1 VWKKKKLADGSA
13 LACDADGKG
22 VEAEKVNHLDA
33 YKEKEEVATVE
44 EVLDVLGPRRTRQE
58 VKEVKKNYVLNEGES
73 KSLPPLCFAVKFFNL
88 NRSAKKNLQGDGII
102 IVSFD
107 SCTIYNMQG
116 QDIGSVDLV
125 REPKTTD
132 SDNYEECDDHVQKVL
147 LAKAKRGR
155 EMYIYPENHVIVG
168 NMKAELRFRVPFDEY
183 RTGAFFLRSFDESKE
198 QSEDTAAKMKD
209 VKFVCMAA
217 MRRQHVGWVTPWKT
231 NAPMAARNT
240 RRTESLWPTNTADAV
255 VLYRPKDPT
264 KKEVAVVVDPVLGT
278 KLRPHQVVG
287 LQFLYDCTMGLR
299 GFKGN
304 GCILADDMGL
314 GKTIQAIG
322 LVWTLMNQGPKG
334 LPAVKK
340 TIIVCPSSLVG
351 NWCNE
356 FNKWLGEGAIDA
368 IPLGDP
374 DKKKAKSALA
384 AFEYA
389 HETRTSV
396 LVASYDQLKIYIEQI
411 CKFKGIDLVICDEG
425 HRLKNA
431 ESKTSMAVNA
441 LPAKKRII
449 LSGTPIQ
456 NDLEEFHA
464 MVSFVNPGI
473 LKDIPVFRTVYIEKI
488 LAMREPEAEGE
499 VKAIGRERSLN
510 LSKLTSEFILRR
522 TATVNRQYLPPKVDH
537 LVIIKLSPLQESLYK
552 HICGIFNSPDRG
564 GQTALGLISD
574 LKKVCNDPYLV
585 RETYPDFFK
594 GVYSK
599 FDTKFGSK
607 LRFVEML
614 LEDLR
619 ASGKDRI
626 VIVSNYTQTLAVM
639 AAMCQRR
646 KWGYFQLDGST
657 VVAKRQ
663 KLVDLF
669 NDPKRDEFVFLLSSK
684 AGGCGLNLVGANHLV
699 LFDPDWNPAND
710 LQAMA
715 RVWRPGQNKKVYLYR
730 TLATGTIEEKIFQRQ
745 VAKLSLADSVVA
757 GDADAMP
764 DFSLKDL
771 RDIFTYRGEE
781 SISDTHDLLA
791 CRCAKNFKKIPLHK
805 RQAAK
810 VDELVNWEHHEYV
823 DSITHHKLLLR
834 QKDLISFTFA
844 KETDPK
850 QEIAAGKPAQEV
862 AQVNLT
868 FDSNENSDIDLSLA
882 KRSKPTSDED
892 DPTHQ
897 DEDDDDDA
905 YHGEYEGLA
914 ASAAALRD
922 VYEELDQENDDA
934 DYKMDVDGDE

>member
-1 VWKKKKLADGSA
+1 M
-13 LACDADGKG
+13 
-22 VEAEKVNHLDA
+22 
-33 YKEKEEVATVE
+33 EEI
-44 EVLDVLGPRRTRQE
+44 
-58 VKEVKKNYVLNEGES
+58 K
-73 KSLPPLCFAVKFFNL
+73 
-88 NRSAKKNLQGDGII
+88 
-102 IVSFD
+102 
-107 SCTIYNMQG
+107 
-116 QDIGSVDLV
+116 
-125 REPKTTD
+125 
-132 SDNYEECDDHVQKVL
+132 
-147 LAKAKRGR
+147 
-155 EMYIYPENHVIVG
+155 
-168 NMKAELRFRVPFDEY
+168 KAENDANE
-183 RTGAFFLRSFDESKE
+183 EKK
-198 QSEDTAAKMKD
+198 AA
-209 VKFVCMAA
+209 VAKFMCMAA
-217 MRRQHVGWVTPWKT
+217 LRRTHQGWVTPWKT
-231 NAPMAARNT
+231 NAPMAARNA
-240 RRTESLWPTNTADAV
+240 RRTEPLWPVHDPAAV

-264 KKEVAVVVDPVLGT
+264 KREVAVVVDPIIGT

-287 LQFLYDCTMGLR
+287 LQFIYDCTMGLR

-322 LVWTLMNQGPKG
+322 LVWTLMNQGPQG

-356 FNKWLGEGAIDA
+356 FNKWLGPGSIDA

-396 LVASYDQLKIYIEQI
+396 LVASYDQLKIYINQI

-488 LAMREPEAEGE
+488 VAMREPECDAET
-499 VKAIGRERSLN
+499 KAIGRERSLN

-537 LVIIKLSPLQESLYK
+537 LVITKLTPLQESLYK

-585 RETYPDFFK
+585 KESYPEFFK
-594 GVYSK
+594 GEYAQ
-599 FDTKFGSK
+599 FNTKFAAK
-607 LRFVEML
+607 VKFVETL

-619 ASGKDRI
+619 SSGKDRI
-626 VIVSNYTQTLAVM
+626 VIVSNYTQTLSVLANL
-639 AAMCQRR
+639 CTRR

-715 RVWRPGQNKKVYLYR
+715 RVWRPGQTKKVFLYR
-730 TLATGTIEEKIFQRQ
+730 TLCTGTIEEKIFQRQ

-757 GDADAMP
+757 GDADSMP

-781 SISDTHDLLA
+781 SVSDTHDLLA

-810 VDELVNWEHHEYV
+810 VDELANWEHHESV
-823 DSITHHKLLLR
+823 GSIKQHQLLHR
-834 QKDLISFTFA
+834 TQNLISFVFL

-862 AQVNLT
+862 AEEKVS
-868 FDSNENSDIDLSLA
+868 FDTTGETYDTDKTEGESNE
-882 KRSKPTSDED
+882 D
-892 DPTHQ
+892 DT
-897 DEDDDDDA
+897 
-905 YHGEYEGLA
+905 YHGEYDGLA
-914 ASAAALRD
+914 ASAAAMRD
-922 VYEELDQENDDA
+922 AWEAEEQAE
-934 DYKMDVDGDE
+934 DEEFEMSDEEED

>member
-1 VWKKKKLADGSA
+1 
-13 LACDADGKG
+13 
-22 VEAEKVNHLDA
+22 
-33 YKEKEEVATVE
+33 
-44 EVLDVLGPRRTRQE
+44 
-58 VKEVKKNYVLNEGES
+58 
-73 KSLPPLCFAVKFFNL
+73 
-88 NRSAKKNLQGDGII
+88 
-102 IVSFD
+102 VSF
-107 SCTIYNMQG
+107 
-116 QDIGSVDLV
+116 QD
-125 REPKTTD
+125 
-132 SDNYEECDDHVQKVL
+132 
-147 LAKAKRGR
+147 
-155 EMYIYPENHVIVG
+155 
-168 NMKAELRFRVPFDEY
+168 Y
-183 RTGAFFLRSFDESKE
+183 RSGAFFLRSLEEITELGEDKDKSRKE
-198 QSEDTAAKMKD
+198 M
-209 VKFVCMAA
+209 KFVCMAA
-217 MRRQHVGWVTPWKT
+217 LRRQHVGWITPWKT
-231 NAPMAARNT
+231 NAPMAARNS
-240 RRTESLWPTNTADAV
+240 RRTEPLWPLNDPMAV
-255 VLYRPKDPT
+255 VLYKPIDPT
-264 KKEVAVVVDPVLGT
+264 KKEVAIVVDPILGT

-287 LQFLYDCTMGLR
+287 LQFLYDCTMGIR
-299 GFKGN
+299 GFKGS

-351 NWCNE
+351 NWVNE
-356 FNKWLGEGAIDA
+356 FNKWLGPGAIDA

-396 LVASYDQLKIYIEQI
+396 LVASYDQLKIYIAQI

-488 LAMREPEAEGE
+488 IAMREPDAEGE

-522 TATVNRQYLPPKVDH
+522 TSTVNRQYLPPKVDH
-537 LVIIKLSPLQESLYK
+537 LVIVKLSPLQEAIYK
-552 HICGIFNSPDRG
+552 HICTIFNSPDRG

-594 GVYSK
+594 GEYAK
-599 FDTKFGSK
+599 FNTKFAHKVK
-607 LRFVEML
+607 LVEML

-619 ASGKDRI
+619 SSGKDRI
-626 VIVSNYTQTLAVM
+626 VIVSNYTQTLSVLSSL
-639 AAMCQRR
+639 CERR

-657 VVAKRQ
+657 MVAKRQ

-715 RVWRPGQNKKVYLYR
+715 RVWRPGQNKKVFLYR
-730 TLATGTIEEKIFQRQ
+730 TLCTGTIEEKIFQRQ

-771 RDIFTYRGEE
+771 RDIFTYRGNE
-781 SISDTHDLLA
+781 SVSDTHDLLA

-810 VDELVNWEHHEYV
+810 VDELANWEHHESV
-823 DSITHHKLLLR
+823 DTIKHHKLLMR
-834 QKDLISFTFA
+834 PKDFISFCFA

-862 AQVNLT
+862 AEISIT
-868 FDSNENSDIDLSLA
+868 FENAESGDINPSEFKKD
-882 KRSKPTSDED
+882 KDGNKDED
-892 DPTHQ
+892 DS
-897 DEDDDDDA
+897 
-905 YHGEYEGLA
+905 YHGEYDGLA
-914 ASAAALRD
+914 ASAAALK
-922 VYEELDQENDDA
+922 EANDA
-934 DYKMDVDGDE
+934 DEKEGDGDFKMEVDSDSE

>member
-1 VWKKKKLADGSA
+1 MPTFWPYYD
-13 LACDADGKG
+13 
-22 VEAEKVNHLDA
+22 
-33 YKEKEEVATVE
+33 Y
-44 EVLDVLGPRRTRQE
+44 Q
-58 VKEVKKNYVLNEGES
+58 
-73 KSLPPLCFAVKFFNL
+73 VKF
-88 NRSAKKNLQGDGII
+88 R
-102 IVSFD
+102 
-107 SCTIYNMQG
+107 
-116 QDIGSVDLV
+116 
-125 REPKTTD
+125 
-132 SDNYEECDDHVQKVL
+132 
-147 LAKAKRGR
+147 
-155 EMYIYPENHVIVG
+155 VG
-168 NMKAELRFRVPFDEY
+168 FEEY
-183 RTGAFFLRSFDESKE
+183 RTGAFFLRTMEEIKKAENEAKEESKA
-198 QSEDTAAKMKD
+198 AAK
-209 VKFVCMAA
+209 FLCMAA
-217 MRRQHVGWVTPWKT
+217 MRRSHQGWVTPWKT
-231 NAPMAARNT
+231 NAPMAARNS
-240 RRTESLWPTNTADAV
+240 RRTEPLWPLNDPAAV

-264 KKEVAVVVDPVLGT
+264 KREVAIVVDPVLGT
-278 KLRPHQVVG
+278 KLRPHQVIG

-299 GFKGN
+299 GFKGQ

-322 LVWTLMNQGPKG
+322 LVWTLMNQGPTG

-356 FNKWLGEGAIDA
+356 FNKWLGPGQIDA

-374 DKKKAKSALA
+374 DKKNAKSALA
-384 AFEYA
+384 AFEYS

-396 LVASYDQLKIYIEQI
+396 LVASYDQLKIYVNQI

-441 LPAKKRII
+441 LPAKKRVI

-488 LAMREPEAEGE
+488 VAMREPECDPETK
-499 VKAIGRERSLN
+499 VIGRERSLN

-522 TATVNRQYLPPKVDH
+522 TATINRQYLPPKVDH
-537 LVIIKLSPLQESLYK
+537 LVVTKLSPLQEALYE
-552 HICGIFNSPDRG
+552 HICGIFNSADRG

-574 LKKVCNDPYLV
+574 LKKVCNDPELV

-594 GVYSK
+594 GEYAK
-599 FDTKFGSK
+599 YDTKFASK
-607 LRFVEML
+607 IKFVETL

-619 ASGKDRI
+619 SSGKDRI
-626 VIVSNYTQTLAVM
+626 VIVSNYTQTLSVLANL
-639 AAMCQRR
+639 CTKR

-715 RVWRPGQNKKVYLYR
+715 RVWRPGQTKKVYLYR
-730 TLATGTIEEKIFQRQ
+730 TLCTGTIEEKIFQRQ

-771 RDIFTYRGEE
+771 RDIFTYRGKE
-781 SISDTHDLLA
+781 SVSDTHDLLA

-810 VDELVNWEHHEYV
+810 VDELVNWEHHESV
-823 DSITHHKLLLR
+823 STIKQHQLLGR
-834 QKDLISFTFA
+834 TQNLISFVFL

-850 QEIAAGKPAQEV
+850 QEIAEGKPAQEIAEEKV
-862 AQVNLT
+862 S
-868 FDSNENSDIDLSLA
+868 FENNGETYEVGE
-882 KRSKPTSDED
+882 KGKKETG
-892 DPTHQ
+892 
-897 DEDDDDDA
+897 DDA
-905 YHGEYEGLA
+905 YHGEYDGLA
-914 ASAAALRD
+914 ASAAAMRD
-922 VYEELDQENDDA
+922 AYEAEEQGEDEEFEMSEEEDD
-934 DYKMDVDGDE
+934 

>member
-1 VWKKKKLADGSA
+1 MCIHSLSLISLWL
-13 LACDADGKG
+13 
-22 VEAEKVNHLDA
+22 E
-33 YKEKEEVATVE
+33 T
-44 EVLDVLGPRRTRQE
+44 
-58 VKEVKKNYVLNEGES
+58 S
-73 KSLPPLCFAVKFFNL
+73 KVKF
-88 NRSAKKNLQGDGII
+88 R
-102 IVSFD
+102 VSF
-107 SCTIYNMQG
+107 
-116 QDIGSVDLV
+116 
-125 REPKTTD
+125 
-132 SDNYEECDDHVQKVL
+132 EE
-147 LAKAKRGR
+147 
-155 EMYIYPENHVIVG
+155 
-168 NMKAELRFRVPFDEY
+168 F
-183 RTGAFFLRSFDESKE
+183 RTGSFFLRSFEDSSKDAAASDELNKKDTSK
-198 QSEDTAAKMKD
+198 
-209 VKFVCMAA
+209 FLCMAA
-217 MRRQHVGWVTPWKT
+217 LRRSHVGWIVPWKT
-231 NAPMAARNT
+231 NAPMALHLQ
-240 RRTESLWPTNTADAV
+240 RRTEPLWPMNDPGAV
-255 VLYRPKDPT
+255 VLYRPVDPT
-264 KKEVAVVVDPVLGT
+264 KKEVAVVVDPVIGS

-287 LQFLYDCTMGLR
+287 LQFLYDCTMGVR

-322 LVWTLMNQGPKG
+322 LVWTLMNQSPRG

-340 TIIVCPSSLVG
+340 TVIVCPSSLVG

-356 FNKWLGEGAIDA
+356 FKKWLGEGAIDA

-389 HETRTSV
+389 HEPRTSV
-396 LVASYDQLKIYIEQI
+396 LVASYDQLKIYIDQI

-441 LPAKKRII
+441 LPAKKRVI

-488 LAMREPEAEGE
+488 IAMREPDAEGE

-537 LVIIKLSPLQESLYK
+537 LVICKLTPLQEALYK
-552 HICGIFNSPDRG
+552 HICGIFNSVEKG

-585 RETYPDFFK
+585 KDTYTEFFK
-594 GVYSK
+594 GEYVHFSTKHSSK
-599 FDTKFGSK
+599 VR
-607 LRFVEML
+607 LVEIL

-626 VIVSNYTQTLAVM
+626 VIVSNYTQTLSVLSQL
-639 AAMCQRR
+639 CERR
-646 KWGYFQLDGST
+646 KWGYYQLDGST

-684 AGGCGLNLVGANHLV
+684 AGGCGLNLVGANHLI

-715 RVWRPGQNKKVYLYR
+715 RVWRPGQTKKVYLYR
-730 TLATGTIEEKIFQRQ
+730 TLCTGTIEEKIFQRQ

-757 GDADAMP
+757 GDADAVP

-781 SISDTHDLLA
+781 SVSDTHDLLA

-810 VDELVNWEHHEYV
+810 VDELVNWQHHEEV
-823 DSITHHKLLLR
+823 NSIKQHQLLQR
-834 QKDLISFTFA
+834 AKEHISFTFL

-850 QEIAAGKPAQEV
+850 QEIAEGKPAQEV
-862 AQVNLT
+862 AEVKLA
-868 FDSNENSDIDLSLA
+868 FDATENSDA
-882 KRSKPTSDED
+882 PTEKDRD
-892 DPTHQ
+892 DRGGDGGGVANQ
-897 DEDDDDDA
+897 DDS

-922 VYEELDQENDDA
+922 AYEAEEDEEEDGEFQMDA
-934 DYKMDVDGDE
+934 DDDDDGR